1 MERPK
6 RGTFAIADLAPSPS
20 LRQRQKNRRC
30 ARIIAAGKKLFSDQ
44 GYSTTNM
51 EAIAELA
58 EVGVATV
65 YNYFGSKGG
74 LLANILRPEL
84 EELIAQGRLL
94 LDNPPD
100 DPVAGMLSLI
110 DIYRRFQNSWDRKD
124 ALRAAIG
131 PGLSAEPVLDVLSAH
146 AENRVKEQI
155 SALITHYQTQRKIRP
170 AIDVTDAATI
180 IFFIFNQ
187 HFIEYITRDE
197 ADYTQMKME
206 MDRQISFIVSA
217 SSVSGMT

>member
-1 MERPK
+1 
-6 RGTFAIADLAPSPS
+6 
-20 LRQRQKNRRC
+20 
-30 ARIIAAGKKLFSDQ
+30 
-44 GYSTTNM
+44 M
-51 EAIAELA
+51 EAIAALA

-84 EELIAQGRLL
+84 EELITQGRRL

-100 DPVAGMLSLI
+100 DPVTGMLSLI

-131 PGLSAEPVLDVLSAH
+131 PGMSAEPVLDVLSAH
-146 AENRVKEQI
+146 AENQVKEQI
-155 SALITHYQTQRKIRP
+155 SALITHYQTQSKIRT
-170 AIDVTDAATI
+170 AIDIMDAATI

-187 HFIEYITRDE
+187 HFIKYITHDD

-217 SSVSGMT
+217 SSVSGMA

>member
-1 MERPK
+1 
-6 RGTFAIADLAPSPS
+6 
-20 LRQRQKNRRC
+20 
-30 ARIIAAGKKLFSDQ
+30 
-44 GYSTTNM
+44 M
-51 EAIAELA
+51 EAIAGLA

-84 EELIAQGRLL
+84 EELIAQGRRL

-100 DPVAGMLSLI
+100 DPVTGMLSLI
-110 DIYRRFQNSWDRKD
+110 DIYRHFQNSWDRKD

-146 AENRVKEQI
+146 AENQVKEQI
-155 SALITHYQTQRKIRP
+155 SVLITYYQTQNKIRP